1 VCVSVVEQGFQEGL
15 QVGNISG
22 YEKGFAF
29 GVKHGAQLNQEVQA
43 ALFLVNHFLCTV
55 QAFCG

>member
-1 VCVSVVEQGFQEGL
+1 LCVSVVEQGFQEGL

-29 GVKHGAQLNQEVQA
+29 GVKRGAQLNQEVQA
-43 ALFLVNHFLCTV
+43 ALF
-55 QAFCG
+55 